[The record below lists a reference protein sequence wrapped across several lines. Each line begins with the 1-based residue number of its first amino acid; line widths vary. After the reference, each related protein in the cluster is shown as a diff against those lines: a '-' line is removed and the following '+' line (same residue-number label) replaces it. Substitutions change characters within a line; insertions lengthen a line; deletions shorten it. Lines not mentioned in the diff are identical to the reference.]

1 MGSAKNFHAAVADPD
16 PITDEKSFHDQPFQV
31 QNQKPRNAGRL
42 AIIETKRS
50 PVAAEKI
57 QSISYG
63 NTCNFSVR

>member
-1 MGSAKNFHAAVADPD
+1 
-16 PITDEKSFHDQPFQV
+16 V